1 MKYLKHWNE
10 DKDQS
15 KISNVRLSFISKEEK
30 RLTQTKIERIHSQKT
45 CLGRNVKRGS
55 SRIRKW
61 YTSETQFHI
70 KKGSISEKQQGK
82 VK

>member
-10 DKDQS
+10 DKDKS

-30 RLTQTKIERIHSQKT
+30 KTYSDKNWENSQPKT
-45 CLGRNVKRGS
+45 CLEGNVKRGS

-61 YTSETQFHI
+61 YTSNSVPYKERKHI
-70 KKGSISEKQQGK
+70 REATKER
-82 VK
+82 

>member
-1 MKYLKHWNE
+1 MKYLKHRKE
-10 DKDQS
+10 EKDQS
-15 KISNVRLSFISKEEK
+15 KILNVRLSFISKEEK

-55 SRIRKW
+55 SRRRKC
-61 YTSETQFHI
+61 YMSETQFHI
-70 KKGSISEKQQGK
+70 KKGSISEKQQEK